1 MRKLIMGF
9 AILFALVFVTTVLL
23 SNVSAHTITLTG
35 LIRDF
40 NSDHPDF
47 ERSICGHK
55 TGLVETNL
63 GLDKKPIFGPNGY
76 DCIFSPETFAQWYND
91 VTGINLSTPL
101 AITLDNSQDEPG
113 GVYTY
118 ENSSFFPIDDE
129 LFGNEGRPHNYHF
142 TYELHTSF
150 TYTGGETFTF
160 TGDDDLWVFIDNRL
174 VVDLGGIHGAIS
186 GSVNL
191 DDLGL
196 TVGETYD
203 FDLFFAER
211 HTVSSVFKIQTSI
224 KLEPTACIDDL
235 TARAKTSKVQL
246 TWTHIP
252 DTDHYDIYR
261 STTSGGPYEK
271 IGETTS
277 STYLDTTV
285 TNGITYYYMIMR
297 IWDNGNRKCNS
308 NEISATP
315 RRRGR
320 GERITVPNVVGMT
333 QADAQAAIGTAQLV
347 VGTVTEEYSDTVPG
361 GNVIS
366 QDPAAGTSV
375 PIGSAV
381 NLVVSLGQQMVT
393 VPNVVGMEQSAAE
406 SAITAASLTVGNI
419 TEQYSDT
426 VPAGHV
432 ISQDPIAGTSVPIN
446 SSVNLVVSLGQ
457 QMVEVPNV
465 VGMTQADAQAAI
477 GTAQLVVGT
486 VTEEYSDT
494 VPGGN
499 VISQDPA
506 AGTSVPIGSAVNL
519 VVSLGQ
525 QGEASIETI
534 LSTSIITEED
544 DEGSVKVT
552 CLVKDGSGNIIEP
565 PPAVTIT
572 TTASDANIADNTI
585 SFPTSGIFDI
595 TCTAEV
601 DGATISDTKEITV
614 INDLIDPL
622 FAGLSN
628 KVEDIGS
635 MIEIILWANEN
646 DELDAMRQAR
656 IELDNIVNSIDLTQ
670 LEEATVW
677 FDSEYIKTLPT
688 AQEVIDAGFPL
699 VTDDSTLE
707 NKIDETIT
715 KMDSLLVRINNIDP
729 TNITKEDVDAMA
741 QSILELTGCLNIIK
755 NLNPSPAGMIKVR
768 DRVDI
773 LLGNKV
779 PQVMVAMGQVVS
791 QATLHE
797 VPQTAGVFFP
807 GDMKIIPAVYVVQ
820 ERIPIRPVFLGLLS
834 FTIGCFEKM
843 SSQVYLINHIYGD
856 IIKKLETNMNTL
868 IVAGLID
875 KLIDPTAESPTID
888 MIWGSA
894 SASFICPNYHNTEIW
909 GSNFSW
915 TSDNNIFF
923 VFSWSLVNQAAELFK
938 DTDNKVELAKK
949 IKKLHETFASTILK
963 PSWVGDNWPLSDM
976 FAVIREGFPDLNDSL
991 VPMSIAVFPINL
1003 ETGKWGASFKGS
1015 LLDHCP

>member
-320 GERITVPNVVGMT
+320 GERI
-333 QADAQAAIGTAQLV
+333 
-347 VGTVTEEYSDTVPG
+347 
-361 GNVIS
+361 
-366 QDPAAGTSV
+366 
-375 PIGSAV
+375 
-381 NLVVSLGQQMVT
+381 T

>member
-320 GERITVPNVVGMT
+320 GERITVPNVVGM
-333 QADAQAAIGTAQLV
+333 
-347 VGTVTEEYSDTVPG
+347 
-361 GNVIS
+361 
-366 QDPAAGTSV
+366 
-375 PIGSAV
+375 
-381 NLVVSLGQQMVT
+381 
-393 VPNVVGMEQSAAE
+393 EQSAAE

-494 VPGGN
+494 VPAGN

-741 QSILELTGCLNIIK
+741 QSILELTSCLNIIK

>member
-160 TGDDDLWVFIDNRL
+160 TGDGDLWVFIDNRL

-320 GERITVPNVVGMT
+320 GERI
-333 QADAQAAIGTAQLV
+333 
-347 VGTVTEEYSDTVPG
+347 
-361 GNVIS
+361 
-366 QDPAAGTSV
+366 
-375 PIGSAV
+375 
-381 NLVVSLGQQMVT
+381 T

>member
-261 STTSGGPYEK
+261 STTRGGPYEK

-320 GERITVPNVVGMT
+320 GERI
-333 QADAQAAIGTAQLV
+333 
-347 VGTVTEEYSDTVPG
+347 
-361 GNVIS
+361 
-366 QDPAAGTSV
+366 
-375 PIGSAV
+375 
-381 NLVVSLGQQMVT
+381 T

-494 VPGGN
+494 VPAGN

>member
-1 MRKLIMGF
+1 
-9 AILFALVFVTTVLL
+9 
-23 SNVSAHTITLTG
+23 
-35 LIRDF
+35 
-40 NSDHPDF
+40 
-47 ERSICGHK
+47 
-55 TGLVETNL
+55 
-63 GLDKKPIFGPNGY
+63 
-76 DCIFSPETFAQWYND
+76 
-91 VTGINLSTPL
+91 
-101 AITLDNSQDEPG
+101 
-113 GVYTY
+113 
-118 ENSSFFPIDDE
+118 
-129 LFGNEGRPHNYHF
+129 
-142 TYELHTSF
+142 
-150 TYTGGETFTF
+150 
-160 TGDDDLWVFIDNRL
+160 
-174 VVDLGGIHGAIS
+174 
-186 GSVNL
+186 
-191 DDLGL
+191 
-196 TVGETYD
+196 
-203 FDLFFAER
+203 
-211 HTVSSVFKIQTSI
+211 
-224 KLEPTACIDDL
+224 
-235 TARAKTSKVQL
+235 
-246 TWTHIP
+246 
-252 DTDHYDIYR
+252 
-261 STTSGGPYEK
+261 
-271 IGETTS
+271 
-277 STYLDTTV
+277 
-285 TNGITYYYMIMR
+285 
-297 IWDNGNRKCNS
+297 
-308 NEISATP
+308 
-315 RRRGR
+315 
-320 GERITVPNVVGMT
+320 
-333 QADAQAAIGTAQLV
+333 
-347 VGTVTEEYSDTVPG
+347 
-361 GNVIS
+361 
-366 QDPAAGTSV
+366 
-375 PIGSAV
+375 
-381 NLVVSLGQQMVT
+381 
-393 VPNVVGMEQSAAE
+393 
-406 SAITAASLTVGNI
+406 
-419 TEQYSDT
+419 
-426 VPAGHV
+426 
-432 ISQDPIAGTSVPIN
+432 
-446 SSVNLVVSLGQ
+446 
-457 QMVEVPNV
+457 MVEVPNV

-494 VPGGN
+494 VPAGN

>member
-297 IWDNGNRKCNS
+297 ICNGNRKCNS

-320 GERITVPNVVGMT
+320 GERI
-333 QADAQAAIGTAQLV
+333 
-347 VGTVTEEYSDTVPG
+347 
-361 GNVIS
+361 
-366 QDPAAGTSV
+366 
-375 PIGSAV
+375 
-381 NLVVSLGQQMVT
+381 T

-494 VPGGN
+494 VPAGN

>member
-320 GERITVPNVVGMT
+320 GERITVPNVVGM
-333 QADAQAAIGTAQLV
+333 
-347 VGTVTEEYSDTVPG
+347 
-361 GNVIS
+361 
-366 QDPAAGTSV
+366 
-375 PIGSAV
+375 
-381 NLVVSLGQQMVT
+381 
-393 VPNVVGMEQSAAE
+393 EQSAAE

-494 VPGGN
+494 VPAGN

>member
-320 GERITVPNVVGMT
+320 GERIT
-333 QADAQAAIGTAQLV
+333 
-347 VGTVTEEYSDTVPG
+347 
-361 GNVIS
+361 
-366 QDPAAGTSV
+366 
-375 PIGSAV
+375 
-381 NLVVSLGQQMVT
+381 
-393 VPNVVGMEQSAAE
+393 
-406 SAITAASLTVGNI
+406 
-419 TEQYSDT
+419 
-426 VPAGHV
+426 
-432 ISQDPIAGTSVPIN
+432 
-446 SSVNLVVSLGQ
+446 
-457 QMVEVPNV
+457 VPNV